1 MFDGNVL
8 IRNSFSEFDNPDR
21 EERKL
26 YVQYWQD
33 KLKSNKN
40 IDFPDGLVDEIA
52 DDTDKF
58 SFAFLKE
65 VL

>member
-1 MFDGNVL
+1 MGDGL
-8 IRNSFSEFDNPDR
+8 YSDFQDPDA

-26 YVQYWQD
+26 YVQYWQN
-33 KLKSNKN
+33 KLKENKD
-40 IDFPDGLVDEIA
+40 IHFPDSLVREVA
-52 DDTDKF
+52 EETPKF